1 MTDAASPRSNYD
13 NYITMAT
20 FQPLYSSLEKCRQGW
35 LLITVGVVHLVGSKF
50 ENLEKKQGLS
60 IIKLV

>member
-20 FQPLYSSLEKCRQGW
+20 FQPLYSLLEKCCQGW
-35 LLITVGVVHLVGSKF
+35 LLITVGVVQLVGSKF
-50 ENLEKKQGLS
+50 ENLEKKQGLAALS
-60 IIKLV
+60 

>member
-13 NYITMAT
+13 NYITMVT
-20 FQPLYSSLEKCRQGW
+20 FQPLYILLEKCHQGW

-50 ENLEKKQGLS
+50 ENLEKKQRLAN
-60 IIKLV
+60 I